1 MCIRDRASGVATSQ
15 LESTAVVTGPATHLP
30 VFSAS
35 GAHRGPGRGR
45 LVTANK
51 TPDMSLVGAASSA
64 PVQTAAKHVL
74 MPRCVILKP
83 VCTAAVAMGLATVIA
98 SRPNTPTA
106 ENKQRILLPAVHSTI
121 RQIFVP
127 RVIPRATFSV
137 PASTAVAVGGRK
149 QPAHEIV
156 HAKTMAVRR
165 PQRPQTAATN
175 SLHGLAVIR
184 PSTDVQPA
192 AAEDF
197 GRESPLSCIQ
207 TIVANAAATTQWIAV
222 NDGTCDINSSAVGQ
236 CQPAMSDKDET
247 VIHLAVSADN
257 RGFAAASTDD
267 ADLKRA
273 SCTIRKRLSTTN
285 DLKNKTAKYS

>member
-1 MCIRDRASGVATSQ
+1 MQPMFHKPRAKASGVATSQ
-15 LESTAVVTGPATHLP
+15 LESTGPATHLP

-35 GAHRGPGRGR
+35 GGYRGPGRGR

-64 PVQTAAKHVL
+64 PVQTAAKPVL

-83 VCTAAVAMGLATVIA
+83 VCTMGLATVIA
-98 SRPNTPTA
+98 SRPNTPAA
-106 ENKQRILLPAVHSTI
+106 ENKPRMLLPAVHSTI
-121 RQIFVP
+121 RQILVP

-137 PASTAVAVGGRK
+137 PASTAVAVGSRK

-192 AAEDF
+192 AAEGV

-236 CQPAMSDKDET
+236 CGPATSDKDET